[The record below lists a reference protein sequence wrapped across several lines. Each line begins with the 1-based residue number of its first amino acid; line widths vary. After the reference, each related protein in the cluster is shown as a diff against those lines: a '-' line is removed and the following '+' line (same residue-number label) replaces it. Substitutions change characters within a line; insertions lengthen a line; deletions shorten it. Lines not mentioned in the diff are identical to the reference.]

1 MESNKQSF
9 LRWWILISLQ
19 LLFFSIASYFG
30 AFTEIWYADQTKLSF
45 VILSIWGMTTL
56 AIGFWHYKIFKT
68 SIAYLSKIGW
78 FLSEACLALGMIGTV
93 SGFLLMLAS
102 TFANIDVTDT
112 TTLQTA
118 LSSMALGM
126 STALY
131 TTLVGLVTSL
141 FIKAQLVNLEHLIDK
156 NEIDDADER

>member
-1 MESNKQSF
+1 METNKQSF
-9 LRWWILISLQ
+9 LRWWLLVCLQ
-19 LLFFSIASYFG
+19 ALFFSVAAYFG
-30 AFTEIWYADQTKLSF
+30 ALTEVWTSDQTKISF
-45 VILSIWGMTTL
+45 VIMGIWVITTL
-56 AIGFWHYKIFKT
+56 AIGFWHYRIFRAR
-68 SIAYLSKIGW
+68 IEYLSKIGW

-112 TTLQTA
+112 ATLQSA

-141 FIKAQLVNLEHLIDK
+141 FIKAQLVNLEHLIDR

>member
-1 MESNKQSF
+1 
-9 LRWWILISLQ
+9 
-19 LLFFSIASYFG
+19 
-30 AFTEIWYADQTKLSF
+30 
-45 VILSIWGMTTL
+45 MTTL

-68 SIAYLSKIGW
+68 GIAYLSKIGW